1 MREKG
6 LPYVLDWI
14 SLQELAVEYGQ
25 AIDYGQDTGD
35 WSRWAN
41 VFTPEVTA
49 DYSRFMG
56 SGIVTLKRE
65 EMPEIAR
72 KGLRSFK
79 RVQHATATSVSIQFK
94 SDTQAEV
101 MAYAEV
107 AHYFLLGGVP
117 QEWTI
122 IARYTFSTEKTPE
135 GWKIRKVL
143 LDPVHYR
150 GNLLGLEFVQGKQ
163 VV

>member
-1 MREKG
+1 MRQQD
-6 LPYVLDWI
+6 LQYALDWI
-14 SLQELAVEYGQ
+14 AIQQLAAEYGQ
-25 AIDYGQDTGD
+25 AIDHGKDTDD
-35 WSRWAN
+35 WSRWSN

-65 EMPEIAR
+65 QMQDVGRTAL
-72 KGLRSFK
+72 KAFK
-79 RVQHATATSVSIQFK
+79 RVQHATATSVTIQFQ

-107 AHYFLLGGVP
+107 AHYFPLGGVP

-122 IARYTFSTEKTPE
+122 IARYTFSVEKTAE
-135 GWKIRKVL
+135 GWRIRKVL
-143 LDPVHYR
+143 LDPIHYR
-150 GNLLGLEFVQGKQ
+150 GNMLGLEFVQGKQ
-163 VV
+163 LV

>member
-1 MREKG
+1 MKEKN
-6 LPYVLDWI
+6 LQYVLDWI
-14 SLQELAVEYGQ
+14 AIQELAVEYGQ

-41 VFTPEVTA
+41 VFTPQVTA
-49 DYSRFMG
+49 DYTRFMG
-56 SGIVTLKRE
+56 TEILTLSRE
-65 EMPEIAR
+65 QMPEVA
-72 KGLRSFK
+72 KTALRSFK
-79 RVQHATATSVSIQFK
+79 RVQHATANSVGIQFK

-107 AHYFLLGGVP
+107 AHYFLLGGAQ

-122 IARYTFSTEKTPE
+122 VARYTFSVEKGSD

-150 GNLLGLEFVQGKQ
+150 GNPVGLEFVQGKRLA
-163 VV
+163 